1 MAATR
6 SAAGPGAAVRRFA
19 PTSPAIWVAVLG
31 GLAVLSLVAMVPLS
45 LLARQFGDGI
55 VAVVIGIPCAGVGVL
70 VARRQPGNPLGWL
83 FLVTADCLF
92 LATDG
97 GDYAS
102 LAYRHGHHL
111 PLGPVGL
118 ACDGLWPAG
127 LALFLVVILLFPD
140 GTLSS
145 AFRRWAPRTYGVL
158 YAALVVALG
167 VATAAGLAAHPI
179 RVDATGGLSGVDNPA
194 GAFAVVYHALLL
206 ALLAAWVGFIGYQV
220 LSWRRSAG
228 MRRQQVKWLAGGAA
242 VAIASAVLALVLS
255 SPGPTSTIRDWV
267 GNIAWFGLAALPV
280 SMGVGILRYRLYEI
294 DRIISRT
301 LAYAVVTALLVA
313 VYAGLVL
320 LSTHVLTLK
329 SPVAVAAS
337 TLAAAALFNPLRR
350 RVQRVVDRRFNRARY
365 DAELTVAAFAG
376 RLKDAVDLDA
386 VRADLAA
393 LVHDTLEPAHVSL
406 WLSERSTPSLAIPTE
421 RETL

>member
-1 MAATR
+1 MAEIGPT
-6 SAAGPGAAVRRFA
+6 AGPGTTVRRFA
-19 PTSPAIWVAVLG
+19 LISPAVWVAVLG
-31 GLAVLSLVAMVPLS
+31 GLAALSLVATLPLS

-83 FLVTADCLF
+83 FLVAASCLF

-102 LAYRHGHHL
+102 LVYRHGYRL
-111 PLGPVGL
+111 PLGAVGL
-118 ACDGLWPAG
+118 ACDGLWSAG

-145 AFRRWAPRTYGVL
+145 GFWRWALRAYGAL
-158 YAALVVALG
+158 YAALLVALG
-167 VATAAGLAAHPI
+167 VATAAALAAHPV
-179 RVDATGGLSGVDNPA
+179 RVDATGGLAALDNPA
-194 GAFAVVYHALLL
+194 GAFATVYHVLLL
-206 ALLAAWVGFIGYQV
+206 ALLAVWAGFIGYQV

-228 MRRQQVKWLAGGAA
+228 VRRQQVKWLASGAA
-242 VAIASAVLALVLS
+242 VAMASAVIALAFS
-255 SPGPTSTIRDWV
+255 SSGGTSTIQDWADD
-267 GNIAWFGLAALPV
+267 IAWFGLAALPA

-301 LAYAVVTALLVA
+301 LAYAVVTALLVG

-320 LSTHVLTLK
+320 LSTHVLSLK

-365 DAELTVAAFAG
+365 DAELTVAAFAA
-376 RLKDAVDLDA
+376 RLKDAGDLDA
-386 VRADLAA
+386 VRGDLAA
-393 LVHDTLEPAHVSL
+393 VVQDTLEPAHVSV
-406 WLSERSTPSLAIPTE
+406 WLSKRS
-421 RETL
+421 

>member
-1 MAATR
+1 MAEIGPT
-6 SAAGPGAAVRRFA
+6 AGPSTTVRRFA
-19 PTSPAIWVAVLG
+19 LISPAVWVAVLG
-31 GLAVLSLVAMVPLS
+31 GLAALSLVATLPLS

-83 FLVTADCLF
+83 FLVAASCLF

-102 LAYRHGHHL
+102 LVYRHGYRL
-111 PLGPVGL
+111 PLGAVGL

-145 AFRRWAPRTYGVL
+145 GFWRWALRAYGAL
-158 YAALVVALG
+158 YAALLVALG
-167 VATAAGLAAHPI
+167 VATAAALAAHPV
-179 RVDATGGLSGVDNPA
+179 RVDATGGLSAVDNPA
-194 GAFAVVYHALLL
+194 GAFATAYHVILL
-206 ALLAAWVGFIGYQV
+206 ALLAVWVGFIGYQV

-228 MRRQQVKWLAGGAA
+228 VRRQQVKWLASGAA
-242 VAIASAVLALVLS
+242 VAMASAVIALAFS
-255 SPGPTSTIRDWV
+255 SSGGTSTIQDWADD
-267 GNIAWFGLAALPV
+267 IAWFGLAALPV

-301 LAYAVVTALLVA
+301 LAYAIVTGLLVG

-320 LSTHVLTLK
+320 LATEVLRFS

-337 TLAAAALFNPLRR
+337 TLVAAALFNPVRR
-350 RVQRVVDRRFNRARY
+350 RVQHAVDRRFNRARY
-365 DAELTVAAFAG
+365 DAERMVTAFAA
-376 RLKDAVDLDA
+376 RLQDAVDTDA
-386 VRADLAA
+386 VRADLTGM
-393 LVHDTLEPAHVSL
+393 VHTALEPTHVSV
-406 WLSERSTPSLAIPTE
+406 WLRQ
-421 RETL
+421 

>member
-1 MAATR
+1 MAEMR
-6 SAAGPGAAVRRFA
+6 PAAGRDATVRRFA
-19 PTSPAIWVAVLG
+19 LISPAIWAAVLG
-31 GLAVLSLVAMVPLS
+31 GLAALSLVAMLPLS
-45 LLARQFGDGI
+45 LLDRQFGDGI

-70 VARRQPGNPLGWL
+70 VARRQPGNALGWI
-83 FLVTADCLF
+83 FLVIAVCLF

-102 LAYRHGHHL
+102 LVYRYGHHL
-111 PLGPVGL
+111 PLGAVAL

-145 AFRRWAPRTYGVL
+145 VFRRWALQTYGAL
-158 YAALVVALG
+158 YAALLVALG
-167 VATAAGLAAHPI
+167 AATAAALAAHPV
-179 RVDATGGLSGVDNPA
+179 RVDATGGLAAVDNPA
-194 GAFAVVYHALLL
+194 GAFETVYHALLL
-206 ALLAAWVGFIGYQV
+206 ALLAAWLGFIGYQV

-228 MRRQQVKWLAGGAA
+228 VRRQQVKWLASGAA
-242 VAIASAVLALVLS
+242 VAMASAVIALAFS
-255 SPGPTSTIRDWV
+255 SSGGTSTIQDWADD
-267 GNIAWFGLAALPV
+267 IAWFGLAALPV

-301 LAYAVVTALLVA
+301 LAYAVVTALLVG

-320 LSTHVLTLK
+320 LSTHVLSLK

-337 TLAAAALFNPLRR
+337 TLAAAALFSPLRR

-365 DAELTVAAFAG
+365 DAELTVTAFAT

-386 VRADLAA
+386 VRGDLAA
-393 LVHDTLEPAHVSL
+393 VVQDTLEPAHVSV
-406 WLSERSTPSLAIPTE
+406 WLSERSAVSPEIH
-421 RETL
+421 R

>member
-1 MAATR
+1 MEEMQP
-6 SAAGPGAAVRRFA
+6 AAGGDTAVRRFA
-19 PTSPAIWVAVLG
+19 LISPAIWAAVLG
-31 GLAVLSLVAMVPLS
+31 GLAALSLVAMLPLS

-70 VARRQPGNPLGWL
+70 VARRQPGNPLGWI
-83 FLVTADCLF
+83 FLVIAVCLF

-102 LAYRHGHHL
+102 LIYRSGHHL
-111 PLGPVGL
+111 PLGRVGL
-118 ACDGLWPAG
+118 AFDGLWILG
-127 LALFLVVILLFPD
+127 LLLFLVVILLFPD
-140 GTLSS
+140 GKILAPSW
-145 AFRRWAPRTYGVL
+145 RRVLRAYGAL
-158 YAALVVALG
+158 YATMLVLLSV
-167 VATAAGLAAHPI
+167 VTAGALAAHPL
-179 RVDATGGLSGVDNPA
+179 RVDGTGGLVAIDDPSGWFEP
-194 GAFAVVYHALLL
+194 VYHSLLL
-206 ALLAAWVGFIGYQV
+206 TMLAASLGFIGYQV

-228 MRRQQVKWLAGGAA
+228 VRRQQVKWLAGGAA
-242 VAIASAVLALVLS
+242 VTVASAIVAAVFS
-255 SPGPTSTIRDWV
+255 SPGATSTIQDW
-267 GNIAWFGLAALPV
+267 GDNIAWFGLAALPV

-301 LAYAVVTALLVA
+301 LAYAVVTALLVG

-337 TLAAAALFNPLRR
+337 TLAAAALFAPVRR

-365 DAELTVAAFAG
+365 DAELTVTAFAA

-386 VRADLAA
+386 VRGDLAA
-393 LVHDTLEPAHVSL
+393 VVQDTLEPAHVSV
-406 WLSERSTPSLAIPTE
+406 WLSERSAVSPAIH
-421 RETL
+421 R